1 MRKRIRGLV
10 KLIEKSTSTI
20 VYSMLDD
27 EIGDDASSRY
37 TSRFKWRKPSTTVP

>member
-27 EIGDDASSRY
+27 EIGDMQAVDIPVVSSGVNLAQ
-37 TSRFKWRKPSTTVP
+37 VP